1 MKKEL
6 AVLAMILGLLFVPL
20 GKAAFAAEPAKAPA
34 KTEKKVEKK
43 EEKKKEPPSAKKPT
57 PKKKAEPK

>member
-1 MKKEL
+1 MKAYSLIL
-6 AVLAMILGLLFVPL
+6 AALMATAGIVN
-20 GKAAFAAEPAKAPA
+20 AAEPAKAPA
-34 KTEKKVEKK
+34 KAEKKVEKK

>member
-1 MKKEL
+1 MKKFL
-6 AVLAMILGLLFVPL
+6 IALNLVIWSFV
-20 GKAAFAAEPAKAPA
+20 GYQVANAAEPAKAPA